1 MDGSNETRGKQKLD
15 LITHRCLTKSC
26 DTLGVLDLTFERLTS
41 AVCLNWLDLEK
52 RMESRFIGIVTLPDG
67 FRLTSVSTAALRAPG
82 ETFIADLSSRLVAWI
97 KSSST

>member
-41 AVCLNWLDLEK
+41 AVCLNWLDLNIWK
-52 RMESRFIGIVTLPDG
+52 RDLK
-67 FRLTSVSTAALRAPG
+67 
-82 ETFIADLSSRLVAWI
+82 AD
-97 KSSST
+97 